1 MRVIFQNN
9 LLRLKHFYIGA
20 YVGGGGAAAATEVT
34 DEVVGDETEGHWK
47 EGPDMIISLMRVS
60 IGVLP
65 TNRTKKSCSI
75 TCDDTVSMREVAK
88 EACQIGLADWDTE
101 YDNILLEHTETS
113 LAFVL

>member
-1 MRVIFQNN
+1 MSMSEFSN
-9 LLRLKHFYIGA
+9 LLIIKYFYIGA

-34 DEVVGDETEGHWK
+34 DEVFPGDETEGHWK

-75 TCDDTVSMREVAK
+75 TCDDTVLNEGSRK
-88 EACQIGLADWDTE
+88 R
-101 YDNILLEHTETS
+101 S
-113 LAFVL
+113 LPNRVG

>member
-9 LLRLKHFYIGA
+9 LLRLKRFYIGA

-75 TCDDTVSMREVAK
+75 TCDDTVLNEGSRK
-88 EACQIGLADWDTE
+88 R
-101 YDNILLEHTETS
+101 S
-113 LAFVL
+113 LPNRVG